1 MARKAQY
8 NAAET
13 ITTGNAD
20 AYLRPAFPLRLRMKR
35 LVWSVVWTLLYRP
48 SPRSLHGWR
57 AILLRTFGARVG
69 ANCHFYPK
77 SKIWAPW
84 NLICDDQVTAADGA
98 EIYNPAPMTFG
109 SHAILSQDSYLC
121 GATHDYDDPDFPLIA
136 FAMQVESLQLDLRAC
151 FPCSRRECGRRG
163 SPWAGIRG
171 HARSGPVDCVCRR
184 AGGKGQGACAT
195 RSGGR
200 VISVLVLTKNEE
212 QDLPGCLAS
221 VSWSDDVQVLDSMST
236 DRTVEIARG
245 YGAQVTQRVFDNW
258 AAHQNWALA
267 NLRFRNPWIFYID
280 ADERVTPAL
289 RESMLAAVQR
299 PGELVAFRVERRDF
313 LMGTW
318 LRHVQVSAFYMRLF
332 RPEKMRYE
340 RLVNPVSLPDGP
352 VGNVSGYLDHFPFSK
367 GISQW
372 ITRHNSYST
381 LEAQQILANPGA
393 RPRLP

>member
-48 SPRSLHGWR
+48 SPRPLHGWR

-136 FAMQVESLQLDLRAC
+136 FAMQVGAYSWICARASLAPGANVGEGAVLGLGSVATHDLD
-151 FPCSRRECGRRG
+151 
-163 SPWAGIRG
+163 PWTVYAGVP
-171 HARSGPVDCVCRR
+171 AVKV
-184 AGGKGQGACAT
+184 K
-195 RSGGR
+195 
-200 VISVLVLTKNEE
+200 
-212 QDLPGCLAS
+212 
-221 VSWSDDVQVLDSMST
+221 
-236 DRTVEIARG
+236 
-245 YGAQVTQRVFDNW
+245 
-258 AAHQNWALA
+258 
-267 NLRFRNPWIFYID
+267 
-280 ADERVTPAL
+280 ERV
-289 RESMLAAVQR
+289 RHE
-299 PGELVAFRVERRDF
+299 VA
-313 LMGTW
+313 
-318 LRHVQVSAFYMRLF
+318 
-332 RPEKMRYE
+332 
-340 RLVNPVSLPDGP
+340 
-352 VGNVSGYLDHFPFSK
+352 
-367 GISQW
+367 
-372 ITRHNSYST
+372 
-381 LEAQQILANPGA
+381 GA
-393 RPRLP
+393 